1 MVDLPSCETNS
12 ASSINIKLKS
22 AICTNPLYNN
32 EAFLKQKYVV
42 DKTSARQISV
52 LIGCAHSTVL
62 DALRRFGIT
71 EFDASIG
78 GHIPYG
84 FKLKLGRRV
93 LHKREQKIISQIHHW
108 KNRGWSNERIAQ
120 RLTARKIPP
129 PGLGIKWYGGTVR
142 KILKRK
148 NSNII

>member
-1 MVDLPSCETNS
+1 MVDPNSPKTNS
-12 ASSINIKLKS
+12 ASSINLKIKS
-22 AICTNPLYNN
+22 SICTTSLYSN

-42 DKTSARQISV
+42 EKMSARQISV

-71 EFDASIG
+71 AFNASIG

-93 LHKREQKIISQIHHW
+93 SHVREQKIISQIHHW
-108 KNRGWSNERIAQ
+108 KCRGWSNERIAI
-120 RLTARKIPP
+120 RLTSRKGPP
-129 PGLGIKWYGGTVR
+129 PEKGQRWYGATFR
-142 KILKRK
+142 KILAR
-148 NSNII
+148 NRSN